1 MNHKSKLASFIKSVK
16 NLKSIL
22 TETETQIVRDA
33 AIKRYEICYELA
45 WKSVQEALKAE
56 GLEICKSPKSCFKE
70 AFKQS
75 WIADEEA
82 WAEMIQNRNL
92 TTHTYDEDLAEKI
105 YDSLGKYLSLFE
117 YLLAQLQAQSQ
128 KVDDFWCWG

>member
-1 MNHKSKLASFIKSVK
+1 MNHQSKLASFIKSVK

-45 WKSVQEALKAE
+45 WKSVQEALRAE

-92 TTHTYDEDLAEKI
+92 TTHTYDEDLAEEI

-128 KVDDFWCWG
+128 TLVQRI